1 MREIRNIQSIIVED
15 FNQTFYYF
23 TRSVDIKNPLGIIR
37 ATLTEY
43 RISIDEDLATVMYTL
58 YKTAEGFW
66 YDQTY
71 EQDKNFNKVKV
82 AIKSAIDAK
91 EKSKG

>member
-1 MREIRNIQSIIVED
+1 MRNIQSIVLKD
-15 FNQTFYYF
+15 FNQTFYYC
-23 TRSVDIKNPLGIIR
+23 TKSVDVKNALGIVR

-43 RISIDEDLATVMYTL
+43 LISIDEDLTTVMYTL

-71 EQDKNFNKVKV
+71 EQDKNSNKVKV
-82 AIKSAIDAK
+82 AIKSAIDVK
-91 EKSKG
+91 EKSAGK

>member
-1 MREIRNIQSIIVED
+1 MRNIQSIIPKGV
-15 FNQTFYYF
+15 NQTFYYF
-23 TRSVDIKNPLGIIR
+23 TKKAEIKNPLSQVS

-43 RISIDEDLATVMYTL
+43 LVSIDEDLTNILYTL

-71 EQDKNFNKVKV
+71 EQDKHSNKVKL

-91 EKSKG
+91 ENQPDK